1 MQFFYFM
8 EHIQILFENIKDD
21 KKDILIALLADIG
34 FDGFEEEQ
42 QNLKALI
49 AATKFN
55 ESLFDNIIQ
64 INDVKYL
71 KSIIK
76 EENWNEKWESDFEP
90 VAVNHPDTNE
100 PFAFIRADFHQ
111 PNPSFFHDISVT
123 PKMSFG
129 TGHHATTHLMVAY
142 MSEIDFKNKS
152 VIDFG
157 TGTGVL
163 AILAEKLGAGCIVGI
178 DYDSW
183 SIDNAKENIVV
194 NDCHNIKLEKA
205 ETITEGLKAE
215 IILANINLNIIKENM
230 SAIIS
235 AAENTATYLFSG
247 IMLHDKNKI
256 ETILQD
262 AHLTIETIKEKNGW
276 LLIKAK
282 N

>member
-1 MQFFYFM
+1 M

-21 KKDILIALLADIG
+21 KKEILIALLSNIG

-49 AATKFN
+49 ESRKFD
-55 ESLFDNIIQ
+55 EILFSRIIE
-64 INDVKYL
+64 INDVKYS

-90 VAVNHPDTNE
+90 VAVNHPVTNE
-100 PFAFIRADFHQ
+100 PFAFIRADFHK
-111 PNPSFFHDISVT
+111 PNPTFLHDISVT

-129 TGHHATTHLMVAY
+129 TGHHATTHLMVAH

-163 AILAEKLGAGCIVGI
+163 AILAEKLGASHIVGI
-178 DYDSW
+178 DNDDW
-183 SIDNAKENIVV
+183 SIANAKENISV
-194 NDCHNIKLEKA
+194 NDCYKIKLEKA
-205 ETITEGLKAE
+205 ETITNGLKAE
-215 IILANINLNIIKENM
+215 IILANINLNVIKENID
-230 SAIIS
+230 AIVS
-235 AAENTATYLFSG
+235 AADQNATFLFSG
-247 IMLHDKNKI
+247 IMLHDQNMI
-256 ETILQD
+256 ETVLND
-262 AHLTIETIKEKNGW
+262 AHLKMEILKDKDGW
-276 LLIKAK
+276 LLLKAK